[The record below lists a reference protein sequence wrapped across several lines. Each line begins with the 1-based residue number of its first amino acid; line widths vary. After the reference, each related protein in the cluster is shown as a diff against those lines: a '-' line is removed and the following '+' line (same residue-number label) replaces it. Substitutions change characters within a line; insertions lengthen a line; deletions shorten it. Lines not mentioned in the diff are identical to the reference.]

1 MALIANSRNSYNAS
15 AFEFCI
21 LYTFARSD
29 YDGLKKEFT
38 DIGPRLR
45 TGLRHYK
52 NSHMEDVIQIMKNL
66 ALFHDF
72 TDKELVRICD
82 EYIEEVFVDPN
93 QVILGPRNVLI
104 FVLNSHF
111 CRNQM
116 HYI

>member
-1 MALIANSRNSYNAS
+1 MIANSRNSYNAN

-52 NSHMEDVIQIMKNL
+52 NSHMEEVIQTMKNL
-66 ALFHDF
+66 ALFQDF
-72 TDKELVRICD
+72 TDKE
-82 EYIEEVFVDPN
+82 VFFLILKKN
-93 QVILGPRNVLI
+93 IYQVLLACENMR
-104 FVLNSHF
+104 
-111 CRNQM
+111 
-116 HYI
+116 